1 MAKTMSVEEKQ
12 IRAVVEIFQ
21 IEGNFKKFELIQS
34 GHINST
40 YKVFVERQGEM
51 KDYIVQRVNTYVF
64 KDPEAV
70 MYNIAG
76 VTEFIRAKIKATG
89 ISAKRFVLHYAKT
102 ANGEYYAVL
111 PDGGFWRCCRFI
123 DDSTSFLFPENEKI
137 VEESGKAFGEFQKYL
152 ADYPVSDLKIVIPHF
167 HNTVMRY
174 ETFKKSIEKDE
185 ARRRVWIEEEIAG
198 YLELE
203 EIATRLYRMQRKGE
217 LPLRVTHNDTKTSNV
232 LFDAATGDHLSVIDL
247 DTVMP
252 GLMAFD
258 FGDAIRIAGNTGAED
273 EQDLNNVNVDMA
285 KFEAF
290 TRGFVGQVGDMMTDN
305 EKATLALGAVA
316 MTVECGMRFLTDYLD
331 GDKYFKIH
339 YEEQNLVRARCHLT
353 LARKMIER
361 LDDMQAIVWKYC

>member
-1 MAKTMSVEEKQ
+1 MLRAISVEEKQ
-12 IRAVVEIFQ
+12 IRAVVDIFQ
-21 IEGNFKKFELIQS
+21 IEGEFKSFELIQS
-34 GHINST
+34 GHINAT
-40 YKVFVERQGEM
+40 YKVYIERHGEL
-51 KDYIVQRVNTYVF
+51 KDYIVQRVNMYVF
-64 KDPEAV
+64 QNPEAV

-76 VTEFIRAKIKATG
+76 VTEFIRKKIKETG
-89 ISAKRFVLHYAKT
+89 VSAKRYVLHYAKT
-102 ANGEYYAVL
+102 AGGDYFAVL

-123 DDSTSFLFPENEKI
+123 DGSKSFLFPENEKI
-137 VEESGKAFGEFQKYL
+137 VEEAGKAFGEFQRYL
-152 ADYPVSDLKIVIPHF
+152 SDYPVDDLKIVIPHF

-174 ETFKKSIEKDE
+174 EAFKNAVEKD
-185 ARRRVWIEEEIAG
+185 AVRRRVWIEEEIAG

-203 EIATRLYRMQRKGE
+203 EIATRLYKMQKRGE

-232 LFDAATGDHLSVIDL
+232 LFDEETSEHLSVIDL

-252 GLMAFD
+252 GLIAFD
-258 FGDAIRIAGNTGAED
+258 FGDAIRIAANTGAED

-290 TRGFVGQVGDMMTDN
+290 TRGFVGKVGDMLTEN

-339 YEEQNLVRARCHLT
+339 YEEQNLVRARCHLA

-361 LDDMQAIVWKYC
+361 LDEMQAIVCKYC